1 MLYNVGDYC
10 RTDGVGMLRSY
21 RDKQQSFELV
31 SLEEL
36 VPQDHLL
43 RKVDTY
49 IDFSFIYEKVSPLYC
64 ADNGRPAIDPTVLFK
79 MIFLGYFYGIRSERQ
94 LEREIQTN
102 LAYRWFLGLGLTDK
116 VPDHTTI
123 SWNRRTRFKDTTIFQ
138 DIFDEIVLQAIS
150 HRMVGGRVL
159 MTDSTHL
166 KANANK
172 HQYTK
177 EQVLQN
183 TKEYMDELNE
193 AVKED
198 RRNHGK
204 KH

>member
-1 MLYNVGDYC
+1 
-10 RTDGVGMLRSY
+10 
-21 RDKQQSFELV
+21 
-31 SLEEL
+31 
-36 VPQDHLL
+36 
-43 RKVDTY
+43 
-49 IDFSFIYEKVSPLYC
+49 
-64 ADNGRPAIDPTVLFK
+64 GRPAIDPTVLFK

-159 MTDSTHL
+159 VTDSTHV
-166 KANANK
+166 KANA
-172 HQYTK
+172 
-177 EQVLQN
+177 
-183 TKEYMDELNE
+183 
-193 AVKED
+193 
-198 RRNHGK
+198 
-204 KH
+204 